1 MKFYTFFNEIVFAA
15 LEGFMIILLVLVLT
29 NRKKYLNDEIIR
41 ITLFVALYTIF
52 SYFASYYIP
61 MGYHTVL
68 IGVFAIVILALT
80 SRLGIRNAT
89 ISFATTLVF
98 FIITEFP
105 TVFLFSA
112 TTGINITDIVN
123 DPFQK
128 LILSIFVKGIQ
139 LVIIYILIKSDKAFV
154 RSLSNEEKN
163 NIIPYFLFGI
173 CLMSIFVFNINY
185 AIGSGENIFIY
196 ELLLL
201 AILLLYVFLG
211 FKIIQE
217 KEQLLK
223 IQHKYNLQEAYVKNI
238 ETILN
243 IVRRE
248 KHDFANHINTIHAI
262 CTLNRPD
269 ALDKIKAYID
279 RVAHNLQSAY
289 HYYNTGNDYVDGL
302 LAVKSNYAFD
312 HNIHFEVDFEALLE
326 NTSVDSYDLISIL
339 GNIIDNAFEA
349 LNQQIDLKQ
358 KIVSV
363 SAYEEKDKYYLSIA
377 NNGPIIPKENIDLI
391 FSNGYSTKEVDKQ
404 DHGLG
409 LFIVNQLILKNNGN
423 VVVTSTEE
431 ETEFLICFD
440 GWKGKNGEISTESY
454 ELNSL

>member
-1 MKFYTFFNEIVFAA
+1 
-15 LEGFMIILLVLVLT
+15 
-29 NRKKYLNDEIIR
+29 
-41 ITLFVALYTIF
+41 
-52 SYFASYYIP
+52 
-61 MGYHTVL
+61 
-68 IGVFAIVILALT
+68 
-80 SRLGIRNAT
+80 
-89 ISFATTLVF
+89 
-98 FIITEFP
+98 FP

-112 TTGINITDIVN
+112 ITGISITDITS
-123 DPFQK
+123 DPLQK
-128 LILSIFVKGIQ
+128 LVLSIMVKGTQ
-139 LVIIYILIKSDKAFV
+139 LIIVYVLIRSDKAFV
-154 RSLSNEEKN
+154 RILSNEEKN

-185 AIGSGENIFIY
+185 AIDSGENIFIY

-243 IVRRE
+243 IIRRE

-279 RVAHNLQSAY
+279 RVTHNLQSAY
-289 HYYNTGNDYVDGL
+289 RYYNTGNDYVDGL

-349 LNQQIDLKQ
+349 LNQQIDLEQ

-363 SAYEEKDKYYLSIA
+363 SAYEEKDRYYLSIA
-377 NNGPIIPKENIDLI
+377 NNGPIIPKEKIDLI
-391 FSNGYSTKEVDKQ
+391 FSNGYSTKEVDKH

-409 LFIVNQLILKNNGN
+409 LFIVKQLILKNNGN

-440 GWKGKNGEISTESY
+440 RWKGKNGEISTESY